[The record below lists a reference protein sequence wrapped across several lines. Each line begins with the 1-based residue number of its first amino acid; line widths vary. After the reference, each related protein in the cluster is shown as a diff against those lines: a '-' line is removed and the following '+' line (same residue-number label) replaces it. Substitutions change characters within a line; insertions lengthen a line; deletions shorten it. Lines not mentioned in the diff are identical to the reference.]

1 MQLWRILAH
10 PGYGEPC
17 CQTLASVT
25 AAQLPCKVRSAAAA
39 HAFSCLTLVLAASL
53 SAPPL
58 LAVAPCLTPSTVCR
72 FGTDEEKLEGLAADL
87 GIKTLPAFRFYKDGK
102 NAGIKEIVGY
112 KKKPLTDAVE
122 EFAKQ

>member
-1 MQLWRILAH
+1 MRL
-10 PGYGEPC
+10 
-17 CQTLASVT
+17 
-25 AAQLPCKVRSAAAA
+25 AAAA
-39 HAFSCLTLVLAASL
+39 VASCLALVLAAPHL
-53 SAPPL
+53 APPSL
-58 LAVAPCLTPSTVCR
+58 TVACCLTPVPACR

-102 NAGIKEIVGY
+102 DAGIKEIVGY